1 MKKFSIL
8 LLALL
13 PYPALAGV
21 ASDELRAEALEL
33 DSIVFESGYNQCDIE
48 KLATVVADDLEFY
61 HDQGGPLFNG
71 QAFLDS
77 MQKGICELD
86 YKARRELVGELEV
99 FPLFNNGEL
108 YGMITRGKHR
118 FHAKYPGKPEY
129 PSGEAL
135 FNMLWL
141 LKDGEW
147 KLARTQSFDHV
158 GLD

>member
-1 MKKFSIL
+1 MKYLPAL
-8 LLALL
+8 LLSVFSLAVHAGDVNNALREKARQL
-13 PYPALAGV
+13 
-21 ASDELRAEALEL
+21 DEV
-33 DSIVFESGYNQCDIE
+33 VFEAGYNQCNIE
-48 KLATVVADDLEFY
+48 KLGTVVADDMEFY
-61 HDQGGPLFNG
+61 HDQGGPLFGG
-71 QAFLDS
+71 QAFLGS

-99 FPLFNNGEL
+99 FPLYSNGEL
-108 YGMITRGKHR
+108 YGMISRGKHR
-118 FHAKYPGKPEY
+118 FHAKYPGKAEY

-147 KLARTQSFDHV
+147 KLARTQSFNHV

>member
-1 MKKFSIL
+1 MKYLSIL

-13 PYPALAGV
+13 SFPVHAGE
-21 ASDELRAEALEL
+21 ASDELRAKALDL
-33 DSIVFESGYNQCDIE
+33 DTVVFESGYNQCDID

-61 HDQGGPLFNG
+61 HDQGGPLFGG

-86 YKARRELVGELEV
+86 YKARRERVGELEV
-99 FPLFNNGEL
+99 FPLYNNGDL
-108 YGMITRGKHR
+108 YGMISRGKHR
-118 FHAKYPGKPEY
+118 FHAKYPGKAEY
-129 PSGEAL
+129 PSGEAQ

-141 LKDGEW
+141 LKNGEW

>member
-1 MKKFSIL
+1 MKYFSFL

-13 PYPALAGV
+13 PFPALAGV
-21 ASDELRAEALEL
+21 AGDELRTKALEL
-33 DSIVFESGYNQCDIE
+33 DAIVFESGYNQCDIDE
-48 KLATVVADDLEFY
+48 LGTVVTDDLEFY
-61 HDQGGPLFNG
+61 HDQGGPLFSG

-86 YKARRELVGELEV
+86 YKARRELVGKLEV
-99 FPLFNNGEL
+99 FPLYNNGEL
-108 YGMITRGKHR
+108 YGMISRGKHR
-118 FHAKYPGKPEY
+118 FHAKYPGKAEY

-141 LKDGEW
+141 LKEGEW
-147 KLARTQSFDHV
+147 KLARTQSFAHV